1 MLPQE
6 MLQNRSS
13 VHSHMIS
20 WRTDRCQRWSRKLCH
35 IDIIKAYDGNILRNT
50 DPVFGKGFDRTKS
63 DRIACCKDRRR
74 QLAAVNQIAC
84 HLITGRNLEDT
95 LLDIRLINQIV
106 CITVINKDFFSVI
119 RRFIPIFET
128 ISAPRR
134 PLHVMIEK
142 KCRHTREDKKGQSPH
157 APDSGNLARKLLF
170 EEINLL
176 SSSYPSC
183 RQVVPAP

>member
-74 QLAAVNQIAC
+74 QFAAVDQIAC
-84 HLITGRNLEDT
+84 HLITGRNLEDGKRVVENIT
-95 LLDIRLINQIV
+95 QNGYKAHKSNRVHHSNQ
-106 CITVINKDFFSVI
+106 
-119 RRFIPIFET
+119 
-128 ISAPRR
+128 
-134 PLHVMIEK
+134 
-142 KCRHTREDKKGQSPH
+142 
-157 APDSGNLARKLLF
+157 
-170 EEINLL
+170 
-176 SSSYPSC
+176 
-183 RQVVPAP
+183 

>member
-1 MLPQE
+1 MLDKIHWYIQTDKELFFNRFTRIPDNQLTRQFDLKCRCRMLPQE

-74 QLAAVNQIAC
+74 QLATVDQIAC
-84 HLITGRNLEDT
+84 HLITGRKSGIHPPGYKAHKSN
-95 LLDIRLINQIV
+95 RVHHSNQ
-106 CITVINKDFFSVI
+106 
-119 RRFIPIFET
+119 
-128 ISAPRR
+128 
-134 PLHVMIEK
+134 
-142 KCRHTREDKKGQSPH
+142 
-157 APDSGNLARKLLF
+157 
-170 EEINLL
+170 
-176 SSSYPSC
+176 
-183 RQVVPAP
+183 

>member
-74 QLAAVNQIAC
+74 QLATVDQIAC
-84 HLITGRNLEDT
+84 HLITGRNPEDT

-119 RRFIPIFET
+119 RIEMIFADIFFSGKETNLPVPDPSQIIQSFCNCFAEIRIIVEIRSSFTGISRNRMHEFI
-128 ISAPRR
+128 
-134 PLHVMIEK
+134 
-142 KCRHTREDKKGQSPH
+142 
-157 APDSGNLARKLLF
+157 
-170 EEINLL
+170 
-176 SSSYPSC
+176 SY
-183 RQVVPAP
+183 R